1 MRFFLTCSVMLSGC
15 VAVSPDHPSRRAT
28 TALPS
33 TAAELRLRPPT
44 ATYRTAKSPAI
55 LGQCIVDRF
64 PLLSRFAATKAGNRH
79 TLQFNENGV
88 MRMLI
93 NLQDNGTMTLWR
105 LLPYDAD
112 ARAKVEG
119 CL

>member
-1 MRFFLTCSVMLSGC
+1 MRLFLIGSVLLSGC
-15 VAVSPDHPSRRAT
+15 VAVSPEVPARQAT
-28 TALPS
+28 TALPT

-44 ATYRTAKSPAI
+44 ATYRTAKSPAM
-55 LGQCIVDRF
+55 LGQCLVDRF
-64 PLLSRFAATKAGNRH
+64 PLLNRFAAVEAGNRH

-88 MRMLI
+88 MRMLVD
-93 NLQDNGTMTLWR
+93 LQDNGTMTLWR